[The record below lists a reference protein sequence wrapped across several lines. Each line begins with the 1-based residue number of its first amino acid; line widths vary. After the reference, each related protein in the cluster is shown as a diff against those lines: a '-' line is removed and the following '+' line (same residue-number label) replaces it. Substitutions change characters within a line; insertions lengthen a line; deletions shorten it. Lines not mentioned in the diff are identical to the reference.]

1 MIKNNPY
8 RILGVLA
15 NTSIKEIQ
23 KNLSKL
29 KAHLAIGKELKLSF
43 DDDFFGVLTRDDTA
57 LKKAK
62 NLLQLDN
69 NKLEQ
74 ALFWLVNANEIDG
87 VAIEYIKKGNIAK
100 ALGIWEKQVQK
111 SAVNAKNF
119 SFYNNLSTLLFAKKE
134 YSKAIKLKSELIES
148 KFIKNFSTLV
158 CGDKYKVEKSN
169 LLDMFIEITMSAL
182 KEPEIIQTFSESSQN
197 INEIVSNLFVKGPI
211 ANIES
216 AIKNA
221 KKLIEDI
228 SKIPKLPEIPI
239 SSEDFDEYSKIIND
253 SNDTEEIE
261 ITDVRALHKTK
272 PSAAWQELQHTI
284 NRMLVSPI
292 PDYQFNEDTG
302 ELYVAKILI
311 ESGAVIKESDLDI
324 IICSGIDIISL
335 SRNDVIAKTAGNI
348 GRELMRCTKKDI
360 NKLKKVLGSEHF
372 SYSLYAD
379 KLASQLE
386 QCGVAY
392 YNQTSNDL
400 DYTDIYKYALVLA
413 QGEIIKNKL
422 KEALKHSNN
431 EKKSKVVDFVVDAIK
446 VYDEKLQN
454 WKDGHSFKSRTF
466 QKKQDNSNILGNRGL
481 LDPKPLNIILG
492 IKTHGILDN
501 ALKLLETCKPVL
513 NEIKTSRGEEDELYL
528 SLSGGLV
535 NRILNTII
543 AVENED
549 RKTIDYYIKHAEF
562 NNKRGNI
569 SSHINQSIR
578 KIENFQFS
586 LGNVQLDKKC
596 IKYRTLASDNLNSN
610 KINLEKSCRLLDSIS
625 LLSMT
630 DESLEYFNNNESVI
644 RKNYELA
651 TGKNWKEEMKTNI
664 YIDNKTNMWICKKCN
679 EECEN
684 SFDACWKCSS
694 LKDPD
699 DNNSNNFIWGG

>member
-1 MIKNNPY
+1 LIKNNPY

-29 KAHLAIGKELKLSF
+29 KAHLSIGKELKLSF
-43 DDDFFGVLTRDDTA
+43 DDDFFGVLTRDETA

-62 NLLQLDN
+62 NLLQLDK

-134 YSKAIKLKSELIES
+134 YSTAIKLKSELIES
-148 KFIKNFSTLV
+148 KFIKNFNTLV

-182 KEPEIIQTFSESSQN
+182 KAAAMKEPEIIQTFSESSQN

-261 ITDVRALHKTK
+261 ITDLRALHKTK
-272 PSAAWQELQHTI
+272 PSAAWQGLQHTI
-284 NRMLVSPI
+284 DRILVSPI
-292 PDYQFNEDTG
+292 PDYQVNEDTG
-302 ELYVAKILI
+302 ELYISKILI
-311 ESGAVIKESDLDI
+311 ESGTIIKEGHLDV

-335 SRNDVIAKTAGNI
+335 NSNAFISKTAGDI
-348 GRELMRCTKKDI
+348 GRELMRSAKKDI
-360 NKLKKVLGSEHF
+360 NKLKKVLSSNHF

-392 YNQTSNDL
+392 YNQTANDL
-400 DYTDIYKYALVLA
+400 DYIDVYKYALVLA
-413 QGEIIKNKL
+413 EGDRIKNKL
-422 KEALKHSNN
+422 KEALKHSSN
-431 EKKSKVVDFVVDAIK
+431 EKKAEGVDVITENLK
-446 VYDEKLQN
+446 VYVERHQKSKFDLETQKYKFTGNIDAAEKLL
-454 WKDGHSFKSRTF
+454 TECMP
-466 QKKQDNSNILGNRGL
+466 ILE
-481 LDPKPLNIILG
+481 IIR
-492 IKTHGILDN
+492 N
-501 ALKLLETCKPVL
+501 
-513 NEIKTSRGEEDELYL
+513 NRGEEDELYV
-528 SLSGGLV
+528 SLSSSVV
-535 NRILNTII
+535 NQVLNTIVE
-543 AVENED
+543 VENKD
-549 RKTIDYYIKHAEF
+549 IKDINMAHKAYSEEVDKWNRRVEF
-562 NNKRGNI
+562 ENKR
-569 SSHINQSIR
+569 
-578 KIENFQFS
+578 
-586 LGNVQLDKKC
+586 
-596 IKYRTLASDNLNSN
+596 
-610 KINLEKSCRLLDSIS
+610 
-625 LLSMT
+625 
-630 DESLEYFNNNESVI
+630 NN
-644 RKNYELA
+644 Y
-651 TGKNWKEEMKTNI
+651 
-664 YIDNKTNMWICKKCN
+664 
-679 EECEN
+679 
-684 SFDACWKCSS
+684 
-694 LKDPD
+694 
-699 DNNSNNFIWGG
+699 

>member
-1 MIKNNPY
+1 LIKNNPY

-29 KAHLAIGKELKLSF
+29 KAHLSIGKELKLSF
-43 DDDFFGVLTRDDTA
+43 DDDFFGVLTRDETA

-62 NLLQLDN
+62 NLLQLDK

-134 YSKAIKLKSELIES
+134 YSTAIKLKSELIES

-169 LLDMFIEITMSAL
+169 LLDTFIANTMSAL
-182 KEPEIIQTFSESSQN
+182 KETGMKDPQIIERFSESSQN
-197 INEIVSNLFVKGPI
+197 INEIVSHLFVKDPI
-211 ANIES
+211 SNIES
-216 AIKNA
+216 AIKET
-221 KKLIEDI
+221 KKLIEGI

-261 ITDVRALHKTK
+261 ITDLRALHKTK
-272 PSAAWQELQHTI
+272 PSAAWQGLQHTI
-284 NRMLVSPI
+284 DRILVSPI
-292 PDYQFNEDTG
+292 PDYKVNEDTG

-311 ESGAVIKESDLDI
+311 ESGTVIKESDLDI

-335 SRNDVIAKTAGNI
+335 NKNDAIAKTAGDI
-348 GRELMRCTKKDI
+348 GRELMKNTKKDI
-360 NKLKKVLGSEHF
+360 TKLKKVLSSSHF

-392 YNQTSNDL
+392 YNKTANDL
-400 DYTDIYKYALVLA
+400 DYIDVYKYALLLA
-413 QGEIIKNKL
+413 EGDIIKNKL

-431 EKKSKVVDFVVDAIK
+431 ERKAEGVDVIADKIKIYVERHQKSKFDLETQKYKFTGNINDA
-446 VYDEKLQN
+446 EKLL
-454 WKDGHSFKSRTF
+454 KDCIP
-466 QKKQDNSNILGNRGL
+466 ILKIIKTNRG
-481 LDPKPLNIILG
+481 K
-492 IKTHGILDN
+492 
-501 ALKLLETCKPVL
+501 
-513 NEIKTSRGEEDELYL
+513 EDELYV
-528 SLSGGLV
+528 SLSSAV
-535 NRILNTII
+535 VTQVLNTII
-543 AVENED
+543 EVENQD
-549 RKTIDYYIKHAEF
+549 I
-562 NNKRGNI
+562 
-569 SSHINQSIR
+569 
-578 KIENFQFS
+578 
-586 LGNVQLDKKC
+586 
-596 IKYRTLASDNLNSN
+596 
-610 KINLEKSCRLLDSIS
+610 
-625 LLSMT
+625 
-630 DESLEYFNNNESVI
+630 ESV
-644 RKNYELA
+644 NQEY
-651 TGKNWKEEMKTNI
+651 
-664 YIDNKTNMWICKKCN
+664 KKLESEISQRN
-679 EECEN
+679 RYN
-684 SFDACWKCSS
+684 SMIERQ
-694 LKDPD
+694 
-699 DNNSNNFIWGG
+699 NRY

>member
-29 KAHLAIGKELKLSF
+29 KAHLSIGKELKLSF
-43 DDDFFGVLTRDDTA
+43 DDDFFGVLTRDETA

-62 NLLQLDN
+62 NLLQLDK

-182 KEPEIIQTFSESSQN
+182 KESGMKEPEIIQAFSESSQN

-221 KKLIEDI
+221 KQLIENI
-228 SKIPKLPEIPI
+228 ENNTEKIQVSASSLKKVSGRKLASNILKTWI
-239 SSEDFDEYSKIIND
+239 DD
-253 SNDTEEIE
+253 SVD
-261 ITDVRALHKTK
+261 
-272 PSAAWQELQHTI
+272 
-284 NRMLVSPI
+284 
-292 PDYQFNEDTG
+292 EDTG
-302 ELYVAKILI
+302 ELISTEMSEV
-311 ESGAVIKESDLDI
+311 VIKAETKLKENHIDEIIASGTDEIVLYKKDI
-324 IICSGIDIISL
+324 TD
-335 SRNDVIAKTAGNI
+335 KTAGDI
-348 GRELMRCTKKDI
+348 GRELMKSTKKDI
-360 NKLKKVLGSEHF
+360 TKLKKVLGNEHF

-392 YNQTSNDL
+392 YNQTANDL
-400 DYTDIYKYALVLA
+400 DYIDVYKYALLLA
-413 QGEIIKNKL
+413 EGDRIKNKL

-431 EKKSKVVDFVVDAIK
+431 EKKAEGVDVISDKLKAYVEKHQKSKFDLETQKYKSTGNIAAA
-446 VYDEKLQN
+446 EKLL
-454 WKDGHSFKSRTF
+454 KECIP
-466 QKKQDNSNILGNRGL
+466 ILKIIKTNRG
-481 LDPKPLNIILG
+481 G
-492 IKTHGILDN
+492 
-501 ALKLLETCKPVL
+501 
-513 NEIKTSRGEEDELYL
+513 EDELYINL
-528 SLSGGLV
+528 SSAV
-535 NRILNTII
+535 VSQVFNTIVE
-543 AVENED
+543 VENQD
-549 RKTIDYYIKHAEF
+549 I
-562 NNKRGNI
+562 
-569 SSHINQSIR
+569 
-578 KIENFQFS
+578 
-586 LGNVQLDKKC
+586 
-596 IKYRTLASDNLNSN
+596 
-610 KINLEKSCRLLDSIS
+610 
-625 LLSMT
+625 
-630 DESLEYFNNNESVI
+630 ESV
-644 RKNYELA
+644 NQAY
-651 TGKNWKEEMKTNI
+651 
-664 YIDNKTNMWICKKCN
+664 KKLESEISQRN
-679 EECEN
+679 RYN
-684 SFDACWKCSS
+684 SMIERQ
-694 LKDPD
+694 
-699 DNNSNNFIWGG
+699 NRY